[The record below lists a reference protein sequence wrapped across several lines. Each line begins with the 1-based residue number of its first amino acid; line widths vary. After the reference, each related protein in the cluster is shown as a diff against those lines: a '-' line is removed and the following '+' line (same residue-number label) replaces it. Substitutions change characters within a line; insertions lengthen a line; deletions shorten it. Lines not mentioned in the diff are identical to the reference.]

1 MIRSDQL
8 KVYTFQLPK
17 VVSNFARF
25 CLQMVSNDPAGP
37 KKTATRKKK
46 GNEKTPS

>member
-1 MIRSDQL
+1 M

>member
-17 VVSNFARF
+17 VVSSFARF
-25 CLQMVSNDPAGP
+25 CLQMVSNDPGAS
-37 KKTATRKKK
+37 KKTAARKKK
-46 GNEKTPS
+46 GKEKTPS